1 MYTKRSENCRSGID
15 FTKILPAVTVFSAIL
30 FCVGMI
36 TPHANAETINMY
48 VQKMPPHWE
57 ADFGNVLSE
66 AALYWEDK
74 VPSLKFQTVDYVD
87 KSDLVVQW
95 ASQYG
100 EGKLGYYSDDIAN
113 EYGKPIMSVTLGFFK
128 DKKWSLVSPEYVLE
142 VTKHELG
149 HAIGLPHSNDPND
162 IMYPTVEDY
171 ESWEQDQ
178 IKIST
183 HTSTS
188 TDWKTKSDKYQAV
201 ADEKIP
207 SVESAVEQSEEMII
221 AASDNEAVQDSTL
234 DDAMMAFWWAKKYL
248 DSAQSL
254 QVEGSEYAKE
264 SDYQNAYLS
273 FRSACEYAKKAEEKA
288 EIIAKQFENIGN

>member
-1 MYTKRSENCRSGID
+1 MQNAS
-15 FTKILPAVTVFSAIL
+15 
-30 FCVGMI
+30 
-36 TPHANAETINMY
+36 AETMNVY

-66 AALYWEDK
+66 AMQYWEDM

-87 KSDLVVQW
+87 QSDFVVQW
-95 ASQYG
+95 ASQYS
-100 EGKLGYYSDDIAN
+100 EGKLGYFSDDTAN

-128 DKKWSLVSPEYVLE
+128 DKKWSLVSPEYVLQ

-183 HTSTS
+183 HASTS
-188 TDWKTKSDKYQAV
+188 VDWKTKSDKYQAV

-207 SVESAVEQSEEMII
+207 SIESAVMRSEEMII
-221 AASDNEAVQDSTL
+221 AASDDETVQDSAL

-248 DSAQSL
+248 ASAQSL

-288 EIIAKQFENIGN
+288 EIIARQFESIGN